1 MVLVFNEALI
11 VRSSTKILFFKQIKD
26 IETGEENWELYHDLN
41 IRGFIFYIKG
51 NIRIQVTTDHMIYFY
66 IIDKDT
72 HMPELENVMY
82 NFMGC
87 N

>member
-72 HMPELENVMY
+72 LMPELENVMY

>member
-11 VRSSTKILFFKQIKD
+11 VRSSTKILFFKQVKD

-41 IRGFIFYIKG
+41 VRGFIFYIKG

-72 HMPELENVMY
+72 LMPELENVMY